1 MDNKL
6 IIAVQGTNSF
16 DKYTVFM
23 RAMAVAMSSMTDDDK
38 DIVVYSIG
46 PRRVNNFVAE
56 FCNITERSLKSRGI
70 RIKYSKVPLA
80 WAEDNVATFNYL
92 IFLSNPN
99 EYKSKL
105 VAQAELSG
113 VETGYFKF

>member
-1 MDNKL
+1 M
-6 IIAVQGTNSF
+6 QGTNSF

-23 RAMAVAMSSMTDDDK
+23 RAMAVAMSGLKADDK
-38 DIVVYSIG
+38 EINVYSVG
-46 PRRVNNFVAE
+46 PRRVNGFVTE

-70 RIKYSKVPLA
+70 KIKYHKVPLA
-80 WAEDNVATFNYL
+80 WAEENVSTFDYL
-92 IFLSNPN
+92 MFLCNPN